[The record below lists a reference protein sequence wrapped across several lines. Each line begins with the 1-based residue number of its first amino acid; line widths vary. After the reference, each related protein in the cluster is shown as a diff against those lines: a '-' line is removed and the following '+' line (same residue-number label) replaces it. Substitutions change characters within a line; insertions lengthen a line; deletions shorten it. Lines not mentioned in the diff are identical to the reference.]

1 MPDYKVQI
9 ELFEGP
15 LDLLLYLVRKEE
27 VDIYQVNL
35 TKIAKEFIEYV
46 ELMRELDL
54 EIAGE
59 FLVMASTLMYIK
71 SKELLPVD
79 RQVTDEEDE
88 EEGDPRWELIRQL
101 VQYKKFKDVA
111 AGLLSRAEEQEQ
123 IYARLAPKPDFD
135 TPRATL
141 GPDSRVSIFDLVN
154 AVNVIIKRFDERD
167 ADTRQI
173 YEDKWTV
180 SEKIEHIRIRLTTLP
195 RFRFSE
201 LFADATSRAEVV
213 VTFLA
218 MLELIRMRQMRV
230 DQAKPFSEIDVVR
243 VEEEERRADDAERAA
258 SEARE
263 AKEAVEAQKAY
274 ESQLELQTAWDADAA
289 RDDDAAAA
297 DESETTESQL

>member
-1 MPDYKVQI
+1 MADYKVQI

-54 EIAGE
+54 EVAGE

-79 RQVTDEEDE
+79 KQVTDEEGED
-88 EEGDPRWELIRQL
+88 EGDPRWELIRQL

-111 AGLLSRAEEQEQ
+111 AGLLNRAEEQEQ
-123 IYARLAPKPDFD
+123 IYARLAPKPDFE
-135 TPRATL
+135 TPQATL

-167 ADTRQI
+167 ADTREI
-173 YEDKWTV
+173 YEDRWTV
-180 SEKIEHIRIRLTTLP
+180 SEKIELIRVRLGNLP
-195 RFRFSE
+195 RFQFSE
-201 LFADATSRAEVV
+201 LFADATSGRCRTRGRRSPGGRGSESGARCSGVV
-213 VTFLA
+213 V
-218 MLELIRMRQMRV
+218 
-230 DQAKPFSEIDVVR
+230 
-243 VEEEERRADDAERAA
+243 
-258 SEARE
+258 
-263 AKEAVEAQKAY
+263 
-274 ESQLELQTAWDADAA
+274 
-289 RDDDAAAA
+289 
-297 DESETTESQL
+297 